1 MTRLYILI
9 GFILMFALMHS
20 SGDLNKYINMKYAYL
35 SISAIVLLAVLA
47 IVEFVRIYQKE
58 GAEKARAE
66 AAAAAHA
73 KEHAGWAGDV
83 HSEGEERTHD
93 HEHSFGHVHA
103 HDHHTHGHGDHTHS
117 HDHHTHG
124 HGDHTHSHDH
134 HSHSDNHHHHDGD
147 DSHFGH
153 SHEPSSRWKRVL
165 GYFILIVPILTGIFL
180 PVQTLDSSFVKA
192 KGFSFPTFEEA
203 ENNPGQHQ
211 FLKPDSSVFYG
222 KEGYEKLKKKEL
234 SEFAGMGQIELNDSN
249 YLKGMEALYNN
260 PGQFM
265 GASIS
270 FDGFAYKGEQVDGNH
285 FFVFRFGFI
294 HCVAD
299 SGVFGMLVDFPKNTN
314 LKDNDWINVT
324 GKLTWEFYQPFKQT
338 IPVLQVTSWKP
349 IAAPKDPYVYRL

>member
-73 KEHAGWAGDV
+73 KEHSDEPGHASSHGDD
-83 HSEGEERTHD
+83 HIHDDHAHGHD
-93 HEHSFGHVHA
+93 HPL
-103 HDHHTHGHGDHTHS
+103 HDHQHE
-117 HDHHTHG
+117 HDPH
-124 HGDHTHSHDH
+124 
-134 HSHSDNHHHHDGD
+134 HHHHDGD

-153 SHEPSSRWKRVL
+153 SHEPSSRWKRVV

-222 KEGYEKLKKKEL
+222 KEGYESLKKKEL
-234 SEFAGMGQIELNDSN
+234 SEFAGMRQIELTDSN

-299 SGVFGMLVDFPKNTN
+299 SGVFGMLVDFPKNTDLN
-314 LKDNDWINVT
+314 DNDWINVT

-349 IAAPKDPYVYRL
+349 ISAPKDPYVYRL